1 MKSSKTFTKYIR
13 TITLSLAPVLF
24 LSAAGI
30 LFTQGLLF
38 AAEKKVLT
46 TFFPLY
52 IHALNIAGDK
62 AKIDVLLQPGMGIH
76 DFKPKPSDMKKV
88 AAADIIV
95 TNGAGLDNFVGSL
108 IESSGNASARVVDSS
123 KNIKLICGTAAC
135 GHDHSNEFETAAHGE
150 ISDPHTWASV
160 KNAVIQVKN
169 ITDAL
174 ADSDRENAAFYL
186 KNSQEYIKKLEEI
199 DKSATEKLAGF
210 KGRKFITYHG
220 PFSYFAKDYGLIQS
234 SIADMTGNAP
244 APSKLKETYD
254 SIKKENIRFI
264 VSEPAYQDRETKTI
278 TEELKIQVVELDPI
292 ESYNQ
297 SSEIK
302 TYFIDKMKEN
312 IDKIA
317 AAFKLK

>member
-1 MKSSKTFTKYIR
+1 MMFLKAFQKYIR
-13 TITLSLAPVLF
+13 TIALSLVPILF
-24 LSAAGI
+24 LSAAGV
-30 LFTQGLLF
+30 LFSSTLSL

-88 AAADIIV
+88 ASADIIIV
-95 TNGAGLDNFVGSL
+95 NGAGLDDFVKSL
-108 IESSGNASARVVDSS
+108 IESSGNTAAKVIDSS
-123 KNIKLICGTAAC
+123 KTINLICGTATC
-135 GHDHSNEFETAAHGE
+135 GHDHENEPHSHGE

-160 KNAVIQVKN
+160 KNAIIQVKN
-169 ITDAL
+169 ITDAFI
-174 ADSDRENAAFYL
+174 DSDKENSSFYL

-199 DKSATEKLAGF
+199 DKMASEKLAEF

-278 TEELKIQVVELDPI
+278 TEELKLQVVELDPI

-297 SSEIK
+297 SLEIK
-302 TYFIDKMKEN
+302 SYFTDKMKEN
-312 IDKIA
+312 IEKIA